1 VRVVNS
7 VEYMVAAG
15 CANGQVSIFQIQKE
29 LPRDLD
35 LVAPCTRS
43 RPIERY
49 TIRDLHKCVVS
60 CCEWSKNGMK
70 LYSGDRQGVVV
81 LTEFDYQAVGTN
93 QFYLLQA
100 FANCNP

>member
-1 VRVVNS
+1 
-7 VEYMVAAG
+7 MVAAG
-15 CANGQVSIFQIQKE
+15 NSVGQVFVFQIPKE
-29 LPRDLD
+29 VPPDIN

-49 TIRDLHKCVVS
+49 VIRDLHQDSIS

-81 LTEFDYQAVGTN
+81 LTEFDYHEVRIRNTCRIVN
-93 QFYLLQA
+93 
-100 FANCNP
+100 